1 VQEMEAPK
9 KHGKVISWVA
19 RKPKQAFWVVGVA
32 SMFIG
37 FGIGAG
43 SGSDQAAADKANAAA
58 TSAQGRLASLRGE
71 LTKVKSERDTLAG
84 RLESSQSRAETAE
97 AAVKKLSAKAEVPD
111 LTGMD
116 YADAR
121 DNETVSQVGWKIRST
136 TRVSSRAP
144 GTVISQSP
152 REGKVLKAGRS
163 ITLVVARKAP
173 PKPKQWVTIKT
184 LTGDS
189 ATKTDEFSVPSGY
202 KARLKYSMPQDSNN
216 AITLYKAPDEY
227 EDLLL
232 NEIGPQS
239 GTTRLYS
246 KGTFYLDVMGAF
258 NIEVQ
263 VFKRPA

>member
-1 VQEMEAPK
+1 MQQTDTPK
-9 KHGKVISWVA
+9 EHGKIISWVA

-37 FGIGAG
+37 FGFGAA
-43 SGSDQAAADKANAAA
+43 SGSDQAAADKANTAASGA
-58 TSAQGRLASLRGE
+58 RAQLASVRGE
-71 LTKVKSERDTLAG
+71 LTKVKNERDALAG
-84 RLESSQSRAETAE
+84 RLASSQSRADTAE

-121 DNETVSQVGWKIRST
+121 ENNTVTQVGWKIRST

-144 GTVISQSP
+144 GTVIAQSP
-152 REGKVLKAGRS
+152 LEGKVLKAGRS

-173 PKPKQWVTIKT
+173 PKPKQWVTVKT

-189 ATKTDEFSVPSGY
+189 DTKTDEFKVPSGH

-216 AITLYKAPDEY
+216 AITLYKAPNEY

-239 GTTRLYS
+239 GTTRLYQ

-263 VFKRPA
+263 VFKRPS